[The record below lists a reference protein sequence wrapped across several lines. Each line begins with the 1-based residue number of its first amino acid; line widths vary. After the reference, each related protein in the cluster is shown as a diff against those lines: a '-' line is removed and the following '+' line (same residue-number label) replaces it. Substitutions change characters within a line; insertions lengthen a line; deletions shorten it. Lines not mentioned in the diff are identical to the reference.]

1 MESVNK
7 FVYVASPFAGDV
19 EENIKKTKGYCKFV
33 VDEGMIPLAPHL
45 HYPQFLDDNNPQ
57 EREIGLMFSLSLLSK
72 CDELWVFGRISKGV
86 RGEIDTAEKIGIPIR
101 YFLEQTKDD

>member
-1 MESVNK
+1 MENFSK

-19 EENIKKTKGYCKFV
+19 EENVRKTKEYCKFV
-33 VDEGMIPLAPHL
+33 ADEGMVPLAPHL
-45 HYPQFLDDNNPQ
+45 HYPQFLDDDNPQ

-86 RGEIDTAEKIGIPIR
+86 RGEIDTAERIGMPIR
-101 YFLEQTKDD
+101 YFLDQTEDN